1 MKGRGYVLRCVIVFG
16 LSIPGL
22 SQQFQ
27 GSFTGAVTDA
37 SGAAVPGAIVT
48 AIEKATGLSRSVA
61 TVKDGSYEVRLLPPA
76 QYRLTAEARGFDK
89 ASEDPINLL
98 VDQHAK
104 VNFRLQ
110 VGTVT
115 TELRVTAAPPILDT
129 QNATTGAT

>member
-1 MKGRGYVLRCVIVFG
+1 MKARGFVLRYAIVFG

-27 GSFTGAVTDA
+27 GSFTGTVTDA

-48 AIEKATGLSRSVA
+48 ATENATGLSRNVA
-61 TVKDGSYEVRLLPPA
+61 TVKDGSYEVRLVPPG
-76 QYRLTAEARGFDK
+76 QYRLSAEAHGFDK
-89 ASEDPINLL
+89 VSEDPINLL

-110 VGTVT
+110 VGALT
-115 TELRVTAAPPILDT
+115 TELRVTAARPILDT
-129 QNATTGAT
+129 